1 MSREDD
7 RLRIAVEK
15 QRIPIV
21 TLDNKWHKIW
31 TMIEKPGSVKRDEK
45 ALNDLLRRQGKL
57 GCELKDIKKLKKKL
71 MDEIVS
77 SMDET
82 ENESKVEENK
92 RLIEECNDKS
102 EGLEKELEGLPEKID
117 ELNRNIMF
125 ETAECCYYCLHSNE
139 KEINELAE
147 WIGNIRVELKKNVV
161 RKQEMEIQNGI
172 IYGYM
177 NDIFGAS
184 VADLMELKYNPMER
198 LNQLKAIRDEQRNKK
213 KKDKEAEKEKG
224 QDSNSGN

>member
-82 ENESKVEENK
+82 EN
-92 RLIEECNDKS
+92 ECNDKS

-198 LNQLKAIRDEQRNKK
+198 LNQLKAIRDEQRNKE